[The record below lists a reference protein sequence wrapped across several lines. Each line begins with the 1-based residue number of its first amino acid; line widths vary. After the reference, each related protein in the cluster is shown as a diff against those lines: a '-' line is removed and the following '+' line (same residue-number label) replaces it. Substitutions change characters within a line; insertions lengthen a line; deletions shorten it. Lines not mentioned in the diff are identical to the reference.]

1 MNKEETK
8 VVVDAEKEYE
18 EIKKTNVN
26 KNVTEPINPSEIK
39 EETPENKKKSNT
51 KKIIAIVTS
60 VIVVICLAVGIWF
73 IVERCANKWEV
84 KQNEVTIEYGE
95 VYEPT
100 IADLVDVEKYP
111 NVKNSNTSI
120 KINDATYVINSKNH
134 NTPVYYDVG
143 DYDIV
148 IVHKIEYKLF
158 GTTIFTIDDT
168 KKIKLEVKDTVAP
181 VFVEDTPRE
190 LETYKDCEIEN
201 IEEKF
206 KATDF
211 ASVTIS
217 INKDKIDYSTV
228 GEYTTNVQAIDESG
242 NVTIQEIKVKVLEPT
257 IEVDKIS
264 LNMTV
269 GNTETI
275 TATVKGKDQTVEWN
289 SSDESIAK
297 VDNGNITALKEGTA
311 TIEAEANGVKAS
323 INITVSKVEQRT
335 PTSNNNKSS
344 SSKNGGSSS
353 KPSSSGV
360 NSSSS
365 NCGSSNGSNNNGGN
379 SSSSSAP
386 TTSGCASG
394 NHSMGVG
401 NIGRWFNNRNELT
414 SHYQNVVNGWNNK
427 LNNSEI
433 TWEEYIKKCP
443 SGYKAWSCSSCGKW
457 TGNFTY

>member
-365 NCGSSNGSNNNGGN
+365 NGGSSNGSNNNGGN

-433 TWEEYIKKCP
+433 TWEEYIKNCP
-443 SGYKAWSCSSCGKW
+443 QGYKSWSCSNCGKW

>member
-26 KNVTEPINPSEIK
+26 GNATEPINPSEIK
-39 EETPENKKKSNT
+39 EETPENKKNNNT

-100 IADLVDVEKYP
+100 IADLVDIEKYS

-158 GTTIFTIDDT
+158 GATIFTIDDT

-181 VFVEDTPRE
+181 VFKEDIPTE
-190 LETYKDCEIEN
+190 LETYKDCKIEN
-201 IEEKF
+201 IEETF
-206 KATDF
+206 KATDL
-211 ASVTIS
+211 SEVTIT
-217 INKDKIDYSTV
+217 IDDIDYSTV
-228 GEYTTNVQAIDESG
+228 GEYTVNVFATDESG
-242 NVTIQEIKVKVLEPT
+242 NVATKEIKVKVLEPT
-257 IEVDKIS
+257 IEVDKTS

-269 GNTETI
+269 GNTEII

-289 SSDESIAK
+289 SSDESVAK

-335 PTSNNNKSS
+335 PTSNNNKPS

-365 NCGSSNGSNNNGGN
+365 NGGSSNGSNNNGGN

-433 TWEEYIKKCP
+433 TWEEYIKNCP
-443 SGYKAWSCSSCGKW
+443 QGYKSWSCSNCGKW

>member
-1 MNKEETK
+1 MNK
-8 VVVDAEKEYE
+8 YE

-39 EETPENKKKSNT
+39 EETPENKKNNNT

-60 VIVVICLAVGIWF
+60 VIVVICLAIGIWF
-73 IVERCANKWEV
+73 VVEKNANKWDL

-100 IADLVDVEKYP
+100 IADFIDNEKYP
-111 NVKNSNTSI
+111 NVTDDNTDV
-120 KINDATYVINSKNH
+120 KVNATYEASKQNEELA
-134 NTPVYYDVG
+134 YYAVG
-143 DYDIV
+143 DYDIDV
-148 IVHKIEYKLF
+148 IHKIEYKLF
-158 GTTIFTIDDT
+158 GTTIFTMDET
-168 KKIKLEVKDTVAP
+168 KKVNLSIKDTIAP
-181 VFVEDTPRE
+181 VFAEDMPME

-206 KATDF
+206 KAIDL

-242 NVTIQEIKVKVLEPT
+242 NVTIQEIKVKVFEPT
-257 IEVDKIS
+257 IEVDKTS

-289 SSDESIAK
+289 SSDESVAK

-335 PTSNNNKSS
+335 PTSNNNKPS

-353 KPSSSGV
+353 KPSSSGG

-365 NCGSSNGSNNNGGN
+365 NGGSNSNSNNNGGT
-379 SSSSSAP
+379 SSSSGNSS
-386 TTSGCASG
+386 TTTTTPYYCDEGGSHHRR
-394 NHSMGVG
+394 NVG
-401 NIGRWFNNRNELT
+401 QIGWCNSIEEAENAVTKYFNEHPNFK
-414 SHYQNVVNGWNNK
+414 HY
-427 LNNSEI
+427 
-433 TWEEYIKKCP
+433 TPAKC
-443 SGYKAWSCSSCGKW
+443 SCGKY
-457 TGNFTY
+457 TAYIK